1 MSITSE
7 QPALPTER
15 DNTLARAGLE
25 LLNSGQAIILKLE
38 GQDDSLTL
46 SPSVVGLLQ
55 RIFEEMAQGK
65 AVDVVSLGT
74 ELSTQQAA
82 EVLNVSRPFVI
93 KLLDSGV
100 LPHRLVGTHRRV
112 LLKDVLEHKET
123 MQRQSREA
131 MRELTELSQKMD
143 LY

>member
-112 LLKDVLEHKET
+112 LQDVLEHKET